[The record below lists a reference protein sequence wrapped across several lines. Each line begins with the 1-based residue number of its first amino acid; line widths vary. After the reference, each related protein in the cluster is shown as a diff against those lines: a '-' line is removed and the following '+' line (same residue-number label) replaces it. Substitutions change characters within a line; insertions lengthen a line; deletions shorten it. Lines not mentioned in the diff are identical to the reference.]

1 MTDFIKNKNH
11 RDSLLQAFL
20 IIIYIVGAVGFVL
33 PELKAEF
40 LPLSG
45 GVLYLSSFVMVIAS
59 KKKTDFFIFM
69 TIAFVVG
76 FGAEAIGVNT
86 GYLFGDYTYGTNLGP
101 KFLGVSLVIGIL
113 WGVLAL
119 ASASFVK
126 RFVKSMGLKI
136 ILSSLLMLGIDV
148 LMEPVAIKSGFWTWS
163 GNSVPLY
170 NYVCWFLVALF
181 LQWVLF
187 KLKKAETNKV
197 YDTLLVLLLLF
208 FSFLNLYLK

>member
-1 MTDFIKNKNH
+1 MTDFLKNKNH

-33 PELKAEF
+33 PELNAEF

-86 GYLFGDYTYGTNLGP
+86 GYLFGDYAYGTNLGP

-119 ASASFVK
+119 VSASFVK

-148 LMEPVAIKSGFWTWS
+148 LMEPVAIKSGFWTWN
-163 GNSVPLY
+163 GASVPLY

-197 YDTLLVLLLLF
+197 YDTLLVLMVLF
-208 FSFLNLYLK
+208 FSFLNLY

>member
-1 MTDFIKNKNH
+1 MTEFLKNKSH
-11 RDSLLQAFL
+11 RESLLQAFL
-20 IIIYIVGAVGFVL
+20 MIIYIVGAVGFVL

-45 GVLYLSSFVMVIAS
+45 LVLYLSSFEMVIAS
-59 KKKTDFFIFM
+59 KKKTDFFLFM

-76 FGAEAIGVNT
+76 FGAEAIGVNS
-86 GYLFGDYTYGTNLGP
+86 GYLFGDYAYGTNLGP
-101 KFLGVSLVIGIL
+101 KFLGVSVVIGIL

-119 ASASFVK
+119 ASASLVK
-126 RFVKSMGLKI
+126 RFVKSVGLKI

-148 LMEPVAIKSGFWTWS
+148 LMEPVAIKSGFWSWRG
-163 GNSVPLY
+163 GNIPLY
-170 NYVCWFLVALF
+170 NYICWFIVALF

-197 YDTLLVLLLLF
+197 YDTLLILMVLF
-208 FSFLNLYLK
+208 FSFLNLY

>member
-1 MTDFIKNKNH
+1 MTEFLKNKSH
-11 RDSLLQAFL
+11 RESLLQAFL
-20 IIIYIVGAVGFVL
+20 MIIYIVGAVGFVL

-45 GVLYLSSFVMVIAS
+45 VVLYLSSFVMVIAS
-59 KKKTDFFIFM
+59 KKKTDFFLFM

-76 FGAEAIGVNT
+76 FGAEAIGVNS
-86 GYLFGDYTYGTNLGP
+86 GYLFGDYAYGTNLGP
-101 KFLGVSLVIGIL
+101 KFLGVSVVIGIL

-119 ASASFVK
+119 ASASLVK
-126 RFVKSMGLKI
+126 RFVKSVGLKI

-148 LMEPVAIKSGFWTWS
+148 LMEPVAIKSGFWSWRG
-163 GNSVPLY
+163 GNIPLY
-170 NYVCWFLVALF
+170 NYICWFIVALF

-197 YDTLLVLLLLF
+197 YDTLLILMVLF
-208 FSFLNLYLK
+208 FSFLNLY

>member
-1 MTDFIKNKNH
+1 M
-11 RDSLLQAFL
+11 
-20 IIIYIVGAVGFVL
+20 IIYIVGAVGVVL

-45 GVLYLSSFVMVIAS
+45 FILYMSAFVMFVSSRNKI
-59 KKKTDFFIFM
+59 DFLIFM

-86 GYLFGDYTYGTNLGP
+86 GYLFGDYSYGTNLGP
-101 KFLGVSLVIGIL
+101 KFLGVSLVIGIN

-119 ASASFVK
+119 GSASIVK
-126 RFVKSMGLKI
+126 RVVTSLRLKI
-136 ILSSLLMLGIDV
+136 ILSSLLMLGVDL
-148 LMEPVAIKSGFWTWS
+148 LMEPVAIKSGFWSW
-163 GNSVPLY
+163 GGHDVPLY

-187 KLKKAETNKV
+187 KLRKAETNKV
-197 YDTLLVLLLLF
+197 YETLVVLMVLF
-208 FSFLNLYLK
+208 FSFLNLY

>member
-1 MTDFIKNKNH
+1 MTDLLKNKSH

-20 IIIYIVGAVGFVL
+20 MIIYIVGAVGFVL
-33 PELKAEF
+33 PELTAEF

-45 GVLYLSSFVMVIAS
+45 VVLYLSSFVMVIAS
-59 KKKTDFFIFM
+59 KQKTDFFLFM
-69 TIAFVVG
+69 AIAFVVG

-86 GYLFGDYTYGTNLGP
+86 GYLFGDYSYGTNLGP
-101 KFLGVSLVIGIL
+101 KFLGVSIVIGIL

-119 ASASFVK
+119 ASASVVK

-136 ILSSLLMLGIDV
+136 ILSSFLMLGVDV
-148 LMEPVAIKSGFWTWS
+148 LMEPVAIKSGFWSW
-163 GNSVPLY
+163 GGYDVPLY

-187 KLKKAETNKV
+187 KLKKAESNKV
-197 YDTLLVLLLLF
+197 YDTLLILMVLF
-208 FSFLNLYLK
+208 FSFLNLY

>member
-1 MTDFIKNKNH
+1 MTDFLKNKSH

-20 IIIYIVGAVGFVL
+20 MIIYIVGAVGFVL

-45 GVLYLSSFVMVIAS
+45 VVLYLSSLVMVIAS
-59 KKKTDFFIFM
+59 KNKTDFFLFM
-69 TIAFVVG
+69 FIAFVVG
-76 FGAEAIGVNT
+76 FGAEAIGVNS
-86 GYLFGDYTYGTNLGP
+86 GYLFGDYAYGTNLGP
-101 KFLGVSLVIGIL
+101 KFLGVSIVIGIL

-119 ASASFVK
+119 ASASLVN
-126 RFVKSMGLKI
+126 RFVSAMGLKI

-148 LMEPVAIKSGFWTWS
+148 LMEPVAIKSGFWSWRE
-163 GNSVPLY
+163 GSVPLF
-170 NYVCWFLVALF
+170 NYICWFLVALF

-197 YDTLLVLLLLF
+197 YDTLLILMVLF
-208 FSFLNLYLK
+208 FSFLNLY

>member
-1 MTDFIKNKNH
+1 MTEFLKNKSH
-11 RDSLLQAFL
+11 RESLLQAFL
-20 IIIYIVGAVGFVL
+20 MIIYIVGAVGFVL

-45 GVLYLSSFVMVIAS
+45 LVLYLSSFVMVIAS
-59 KKKTDFFIFM
+59 KKKTDFFLFM

-76 FGAEAIGVNT
+76 FGAEAIGVNS
-86 GYLFGDYTYGTNLGP
+86 GYLFGDYAYGTNLGP
-101 KFLGVSLVIGIL
+101 KFLGVSVVIGIL

-119 ASASFVK
+119 ASASLVK
-126 RFVKSMGLKI
+126 RFVKSVGLKI

-148 LMEPVAIKSGFWTWS
+148 LMEPVAIKSGFWSWRG
-163 GNSVPLY
+163 GNIPLY
-170 NYVCWFLVALF
+170 NYICWFIVALF

-197 YDTLLVLLLLF
+197 YDTLLILMVLF
-208 FSFLNLYLK
+208 FSFLNLY

>member
-1 MTDFIKNKNH
+1 MTDFLKNKNH

-33 PELKAEF
+33 QELKAEF

-59 KKKTDFFIFM
+59 KKKTDFFLFM

-86 GYLFGDYTYGTNLGP
+86 GYLFGDYAYGTNLGP

-119 ASASFVK
+119 VSASFVK

-148 LMEPVAIKSGFWTWS
+148 LMEPVAIKSGFWTWN
-163 GNSVPLY
+163 GASVPLY

-197 YDTLLVLLLLF
+197 YDTLLVLMVLF
-208 FSFLNLYLK
+208 FSFLNLY

>member
-1 MTDFIKNKNH
+1 MTDFLKNKNH

-20 IIIYIVGAVGFVL
+20 MIIYIVGAVGFVL

-45 GVLYLSSFVMVIAS
+45 VILYLSALVMLIS
-59 KKKTDFFIFM
+59 SRNKMDFLVFM
-69 TIAFVVG
+69 AIAFVVG

-86 GYLFGDYTYGTNLGP
+86 GYLFGDYSYGTNLGP
-101 KFLGVSLVIGIL
+101 KLLGVSLVIGIN

-119 ASASFVK
+119 GSASLVQ
-126 RFVKSMGLKI
+126 RFVNSLGLKI
-136 ILSSLLMLGIDV
+136 ILSSLLMLGVDL
-148 LMEPVAIKSGFWTWS
+148 LMEPVAIKSGFWSW
-163 GNSVPLY
+163 GGYDVPLY

-187 KLKKAETNKV
+187 KLRKAETNKV
-197 YDTLLVLLLLF
+197 YETLLILIVLF
-208 FSFLNLYLK
+208 FSFLNLY